1 MSKTKTATV
10 RTIRKSNK
18 ISISEKDLLA
28 VESRVNKAV
37 HMLEELTFKSQN
49 GELSP
54 IQLERSILKIQD
66 SLNAALDPIG
76 DQISDAYMRSSS
88 R

>member
-10 RTIRKSNK
+10 RTVRKSNMVE
-18 ISISEKDLLA
+18 IPEKDLLA
-28 VESRVNKAV
+28 VDSRIIKAV
-37 HMLEELTFKSQN
+37 NMLEALTLKSQN

-54 IQLERSILKIQD
+54 MQLEKSILKIQD
-66 SLNAALDPIG
+66 SLNAALEPIE
-76 DQISDAYMRSSS
+76 DQISDAYMRST